1 MREKESRSRVLI
13 EGLPVDDNI
22 RLVAWWY
29 CGLNRN
35 SSAPSEPKVE
45 VCFRTIRKDGSF
57 GSTFFHYNVGI
68 TNLGQVR
75 LGSIWRNQKRCGQI
89 DLATETFQVDFS
101 DDGWRF
107 AGPWEKSDD
116 PDDPG
121 WLVTHEHQ
129 LSDKARHPKTRVVQ
143 FHLTNN
149 PRGLIVPCLEIFSRL
164 YGRSQYV
171 KRVLLTQPFISAY
184 GNLIVPDIEQAPP
197 GTWQVT
203 LDKHCVNGDAPFLAH
218 LRHDSVT
225 QQRTRLIWSQ
235 AEAAQNVLGNSQAFP
250 KIGPWFSGQ
259 AQLMVRGLW
268 MDAEKRRFLTLQILG
283 CSDPNGVEIY
293 LDRANTNLTGPLEKI
308 KDGTSWPGVR
318 AVSASEINDIQVTH
332 TQEPSGAFN
341 PEEISDDEFFVL
353 GKPRKIS
360 RITRETTGNREKPP
374 PIKQAPADKFSGG
387 ANHGKGQ
394 DVAPATIAAPETTN
408 VDETMIEVWKALKE
422 MCGDSRSLVNEVVS
436 LSYDGKESMDSP
448 KLIALP
454 NPSITH
460 GINPDCIPWLYLDHT
475 TKKHIRGVMLL
486 RVTTTRGVGYIMEVQ
501 KRPRLTATGKEQST
515 GSFQGLAFRSKD
527 DAIFQEWLHT
537 LLKATANTM
546 GVVSK
551 VTTSCPGRSCTFM
564 HISDERGG
572 IPKSV
577 RNGLSGIGLI

>member
-1 MREKESRSRVLI
+1 MPEKKSKSRILI
-13 EGLPVDDNI
+13 EGLPADDNI
-22 RLVAWWY
+22 RRVAWWY
-29 CGLNRN
+29 CGLQKN

-45 VCFRTIRKDGSF
+45 VCFRTIRNDGSF
-57 GSTFFHYNVGI
+57 GPFAHFNVGI

-101 DDGWRF
+101 DDGWRY
-107 AGPWEKSDD
+107 ARPWEKSND

-121 WLVTHEHQ
+121 WLITHEHQ
-129 LSDKARHPKTRVVQ
+129 LPDKERHAKTHVVQ

-149 PRGLIVPCLEIFSRL
+149 PRGLIAPCLEVFSRL

-184 GNLIVPDIEQAPP
+184 GKLIVPDIEPAPP
-197 GTWQVT
+197 DTWQVT
-203 LDKHCVNGDAPFLAH
+203 LDKHCVNGDGSFLAH
-218 LRHDSVT
+218 LRHDPVT
-225 QQRTRLIWSQ
+225 QKRTRLIWSQ
-235 AEAAQNVLGNSQAFP
+235 SEAAQNVHGNSQAFP
-250 KIGPWFSGQ
+250 KIGPWFSGP

-268 MDAEKRRFLTLQILG
+268 LAPEKRRFLALQIIG

-308 KDGTSWPGVR
+308 KDGTSWPSVKPD
-318 AVSASEINDIQVTH
+318 SAPELNEIRVTH
-332 TQEPSGAFN
+332 IQEPSGTFG
-341 PEEISDDEFFVL
+341 PEEISDDDFVVL
-353 GKPRKIS
+353 GKPRKVT
-360 RITRETTGNREKPP
+360 RLTRESTGIREKPP
-374 PIKQAPADKFSGG
+374 AIKQGAADKLSGG

-394 DVAPATIAAPETTN
+394 DVAPATITAPETTD
-408 VDETMIEVWKALKE
+408 VDETMIEVWKTLKE
-422 MCGDSRSLVNEVVS
+422 MSRDSRSLITEVIS
-436 LSYDGKESMDSP
+436 LSFDGKESMDSP

-454 NPSITH
+454 NPAITRD
-460 GINPDCIPWLYLDHT
+460 INPDCAPWLYLDHT

-501 KRPRLTATGKEQST
+501 KRPPHTATGKEQST
-515 GSFQGLAFRSKD
+515 GSFQGLAFRSRD
-527 DAIFQEWLHT
+527 SANFEEWLST
-537 LLKATANTM
+537 LLKATANAM

-577 RNGLSGIGLI
+577 KNGLSGIGLI